1 MSKIVVRIGMT
12 KVKQASYSLSSSGAP
27 FISSTLSVP
36 SSLYVLN
43 ARTKKKAVVAKAI
56 TIAVKINAWG

>member
-1 MSKIVVRIGMT
+1 MSKIAVRIGMT
-12 KVKQASYSLSSSGAP
+12 KVKTSKLLSIISGAP

-43 ARTKKKAVVAKAI
+43 ARTRKKAVVAKAI
-56 TIAVKINAWG
+56 TIAVKINA